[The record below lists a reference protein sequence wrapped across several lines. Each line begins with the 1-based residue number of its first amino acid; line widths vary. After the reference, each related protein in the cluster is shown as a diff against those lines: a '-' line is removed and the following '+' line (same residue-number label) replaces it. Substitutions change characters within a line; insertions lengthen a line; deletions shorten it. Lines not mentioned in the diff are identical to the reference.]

1 MRYFCGM
8 QLQLPYFPK
17 DARMISDCVGVYE
30 KDDIV
35 QYIVN
40 GLPVYAHAKEDISA
54 FRFITSNFIHHGLCR
69 KVDIPRCF
77 GVSEDSVHR
86 YYNKFREQRE
96 TGFFGDDARHGK
108 AHKIVGERRLRI
120 QQKLDKGQSVYSIAK
135 EEGVRES
142 AIRYQVKQGNL
153 KKKPLNH

>member
-1 MRYFCGM
+1 M

-17 DARMISDCVGVYE
+17 DARMISD
-30 KDDIV
+30 
-35 QYIVN
+35 
-40 GLPVYAHAKEDISA
+40 
-54 FRFITSNFIHHGLCR
+54 
-69 KVDIPRCF
+69 CF

-86 YYNKFREQRE
+86 YYNKFREQGE

-108 AHKIVGERRLRI
+108 AHKIVGQRRLRI

-153 KKKPLNH
+153 KKSHSSTNPKSGCCYSQCTQSIRSIGPFRHSHYSLRRTNSVFFGAECTCPGSI

>member
-54 FRFITSNFIHHGLCR
+54 FRFITSNFIHQGLCP
-69 KVDIPRCF
+69 KWIFSDVL
-77 GVSEDSVHR
+77 
-86 YYNKFREQRE
+86 
-96 TGFFGDDARHGK
+96 A
-108 AHKIVGERRLRI
+108 
-120 QQKLDKGQSVYSIAK
+120 
-135 EEGVRES
+135 
-142 AIRYQVKQGNL
+142 
-153 KKKPLNH
+153 